1 MAKAFLLPFVIVVC
15 AFCVPAKEKFEEIF
29 SKAKHYYE
37 AGNYDST
44 ISVIRVFLT
53 KHGKEESTE
62 YIVPLLMEALVRKN
76 DHAYFNRLFNIYKR
90 KFSKSQFI
98 PRLLYLNGVVK
109 AKERHYRKA
118 ILSFSAS
125 LNKGVSEE
133 LEKLAILNVEKI
145 CVSGIALDGLSRI
158 SGRSEVNFRV
168 AEVVEY
174 FEVKKLY
181 ESGQASKAK
190 KLAERFRKKYP
201 GSVYQSRARGIQNK
215 SRGFERST
223 IQIGL
228 LAPVTGEN
236 ADIGKFV
243 VQGVKLA
250 VDMYNKTHT
259 PKIELVILDTKGN
272 MVESAKKTKEMVNVH
287 KASVII
293 GPVLS
298 CNATVSASVLMGN
311 NDVVLITPTAT
322 DDGIA
327 QLGENVFQMNV
338 TLSILGR
345 KLARYSIE
353 TLNIKEFAIISPIS
367 EYGKVL
373 SSNFKDEA
381 EKYGG
386 EVIAVEYFDVGTND
400 FRIQFESLRKKLAE
414 RKWEQLA
421 LEGRPEYGKDAK
433 GSRAARAKEAYLAD
447 STIEIGGL
455 FIPAESEDVIKLTSQ
470 VYFHRIQTQFLG
482 SNGWHTNATILG
494 GKRYVNNA
502 VISTNFEADKK
513 NQKWVAF
520 SKLYWERFKENP
532 DQVAAPLGYDAA
544 NLVLN
549 AINKKKVGY
558 IVDQLKSVKNY
569 HGVSGII
576 SFDSEEGVNTE
587 AAILKIS
594 NKKFIRIQ

>member
-1 MAKAFLLPFVIVVC
+1 MAKAFLIPFITAVWV
-15 AFCVPAKEKFEEIF
+15 FCVPAKEKFEEIF
-29 SKAKHYYE
+29 SESKHYYE
-37 AGNYDST
+37 TGNYDST
-44 ISVIRVFLT
+44 ISVLRRFLL

-62 YIVPLLMEALVRKN
+62 YIVPLLMEALVRVN
-76 DHAYFNRLFNIYKR
+76 DNTYFNRLFNIYKR
-90 KFSKSQFI
+90 KFSKSPFI
-98 PRLLYLNGVVK
+98 PRLLYQNGIVK
-109 AKERHYRKA
+109 AKEQNYRKA
-118 ILSFSAS
+118 IYSFSAS
-125 LNKGVSEE
+125 LNRGVSDE

-145 CVSGIALDGLSRI
+145 CVSGITLDELSRI
-158 SGRSEVNFRV
+158 SGHSNVNLKI

-174 FEVKKLY
+174 FELKKLH

-190 KLAERFRKKYP
+190 NLAERFRKKYP
-201 GSVYQSRARGIQNK
+201 GSVYQSRAREIQSK

-228 LAPVTGEN
+228 LAPLTGEN

-243 VQGVKLA
+243 IQGVGLA
-250 VDMYNKTHT
+250 VEIYNKSHT
-259 PKIELVILDTKGN
+259 PKIDLVILDTKGN
-272 MVESAKKTKEMVNVH
+272 MVETAKKTKEMVDIH

-298 CNATVSASVLMGN
+298 CNATVAASVLMGN
-311 NDVVLITPTAT
+311 KDVVLITPTAT

-353 TLNIKEFAIISPIS
+353 TLNIKEFAIISPLS
-367 EYGKVL
+367 EYGTVL
-373 SSNFKDEA
+373 SDNFKEEA
-381 EKYGG
+381 VKLGG
-386 EVIAVEYFDVGTND
+386 EVIAIEYFDVGTND
-400 FRIQFESLRKKLAE
+400 FRIQFESLRKKLAI

-421 LEGRPEYGKDAK
+421 LEERSEYGKDAK
-433 GSRAARAKEAYLAD
+433 GSRAARAKEAYLTD

-470 VYFHRIQTQFLG
+470 VYFHRIQTQLLG
-482 SNGWHTNATILG
+482 SNGWHTNATILD

-502 VISTNFEADKK
+502 IISTNFEADKK

-520 SKLYWERFKENP
+520 SKLYWDRFKENP

-569 HGVSGII
+569 QGVSGII
-576 SFDSEEGVNTE
+576 SFDSDEGVNTE

-594 NKKFIRIQ
+594 DKKFIRIQ